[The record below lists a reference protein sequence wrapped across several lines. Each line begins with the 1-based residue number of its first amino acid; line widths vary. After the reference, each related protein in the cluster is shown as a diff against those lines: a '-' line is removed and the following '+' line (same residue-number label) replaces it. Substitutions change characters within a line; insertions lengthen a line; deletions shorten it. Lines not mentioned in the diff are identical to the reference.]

1 MTTTLAA
8 GQIGTGRNARW
19 ALAALGIG
27 AFGIGLTEF
36 VIMGLLVEVA
46 QSLSVSVPSAGLL
59 ISGYALGVTFG
70 GPLLTLATARLPHR
84 NVILSLMAIFILANI
99 LCAVAPS
106 YGLLML
112 GRVISGFAH
121 GTFFGVGTVV
131 AQSLVPPERK
141 ASAIA
146 LVFTGLTL
154 ATVLGLPFGT
164 ELGQA
169 LGWRATFWSV
179 SGIGL
184 LALVASALSLPA
196 GTRSETP
203 ANWRSLAR
211 LLRGAPLLALA
222 TTTLGYAGV
231 FLVFTY
237 IAPILTGISGVSS
250 AHVSRY
256 LLLFGAGIVVGNILG
271 GRLADRG
278 LRPALVGTLAGLA
291 AVILAMRLGMGNPFA
306 AAISLF
312 LFGVA
317 AFSTLAPLQSF
328 MLSRSEGAS
337 AELAS
342 TLNISAF
349 NLANAIGAA
358 IGGSAIA
365 AGWGLG
371 SLFPLGAVM
380 PVLAVLLTLATFRS
394 RERS

>member
-1 MTTTLAA
+1 MMTTLTA
-8 GQIGTGRNARW
+8 GSFETGRAARW
-19 ALAALGIG
+19 ALVALGIG

-70 GPLLTLATARLPHR
+70 GPLLTLATARLQHR
-84 NVILSLMAIFILANI
+84 NVILALMAIFILANV

-121 GTFFGVGTVV
+121 GTFFGVGAVV

-184 LALVASALSLPA
+184 LALIASALSLPA
-196 GTRSETP
+196 GTHGETP

-237 IAPILTGISGVSS
+237 IAPILTGISEVSPS
-250 AHVSRY
+250 HVSRY
-256 LLLFGAGIVVGNILG
+256 LLLFGAGIVVGNMLG

-278 LRPALVGTLAGLA
+278 LRPALLGTLAGLA
-291 AVILAMRLGMGNPFA
+291 AVILAMRFGMGNPVA
-306 AAISLF
+306 AMVSLF
-312 LFGVA
+312 LFGAA
-317 AFSTLAPLQSF
+317 AFSTLAPLQAF
-328 MLSRSEGAS
+328 MLRQSQGAS

-371 SLFPLGAVM
+371 SLFPLGAIM
-380 PVLAVLLTLATFRS
+380 PTLAVLLTLATFKS
-394 RERS
+394 GKDS

>member
-8 GQIGTGRNARW
+8 GHIETGRNARW

-70 GPLLTLATARLPHR
+70 GPLLTIATARLPHR
-84 NVILSLMAIFILANI
+84 KVILALMVIFILTKV

-112 GRVISGFAH
+112 GLVISGFAH
-121 GTFFGVGTVV
+121 STFFGVGTVV
-131 AQSLVPPERK
+131 AKSLVPHERK

-184 LALVASALSLPA
+184 LAFVASALSLPA
-196 GTRSETP
+196 GTRGETP
-203 ANWRSLAR
+203 ADWSSLAR

-237 IAPILTGISGVSS
+237 IAPILTGISEVSPS
-250 AHVSRY
+250 HVSRY

-278 LRPALVGTLAGLA
+278 LRPALLGTLAGLA

-306 AAISLF
+306 AMISLF

-380 PVLAVLLTLATFRS
+380 PVLAVLLTLATFKS
-394 RERS
+394 GERS

>member
-1 MTTTLAA
+1 MTSTLAA
-8 GQIGTGRNARW
+8 GHIGAGRTARW
-19 ALAALGIG
+19 ALVALGIG

-84 NVILSLMAIFILANI
+84 NVILALMVVFILANV

-106 YGLLML
+106 HGLLML
-112 GRVISGFAH
+112 GRVVSGFAH
-121 GTFFGVGTVV
+121 GTFFGVGAVV
-131 AQSLVPPERK
+131 AQNLVPPARK

-184 LALVASALSLPA
+184 LALVACALSLPT
-196 GTRSETP
+196 GSRSESP
-203 ANWRSLAR
+203 ASWHDLAR

-237 IAPILTGISGVSS
+237 IAPILTGISGVPSS
-250 AHVSRY
+250 RVSLY

-278 LRPALVGTLAGLA
+278 LRPALLGTLAGLA
-291 AVILAMRLGMGNPFA
+291 AVILAMSLGVTRPA
-306 AAISLF
+306 AAMVSLF

-317 AFSTLAPLQSF
+317 AFSTLAPLQAF
-328 MLSRSEGAS
+328 MLRQSQGTS

-380 PVLAVLLTLATFRS
+380 PALAVLLALVTFTS
-394 RERS
+394 REES